1 MRNHFILFLLL
12 LFSISASAQ
21 EAKSFTLEE
30 AIAYALTNSFE
41 VKNAHI
47 VIADADQLIKENK
60 ATGMPQVSAALGY
73 SYSFKLPETVV
84 PAGLFSGM
92 PPVDGEF
99 EKLPAFGAKN
109 RITATIDASFLVF
122 DYSYLTALKAARTA
136 KTMAFSQKQQ
146 AEVMVK
152 NQVRAAYFPP
162 LILEESK
169 KTLQKNIANLEKLF
183 FETNELY
190 KAGFV
195 EQLDVDRLE
204 LSLAN
209 LKTEVNNLD
218 RQKELVYN
226 VLKLTMNYPADQ
238 PIAIA
243 DDINRLLVDA
253 DSGDL
258 EGNINYSTRAEYRVA
273 QQGQIL
279 QDLNVSYI
287 KSTYYPNLVTFAQY
301 QQTGQ
306 SAKFFQDNLWTDL
319 GIVGFNI
326 NVPIYSGGAKRAK
339 LQRAKLDLEKSNN
352 QIKSLER
359 VIWMEIG
366 NARIAYR
373 NAVQRVSD
381 QQRNLDLA
389 QRIYDTT
396 QIKYKEGVGS
406 SLEITQAEQALF
418 QSQQNVIQARYDLLL
433 AKVDLDKALGK

>member
-1 MRNHFILFLLL
+1 MRNNFILFLLL
-12 LFSISASAQ
+12 IFSISASAQ
-21 EAKSFTLEE
+21 DVKSFTLDE
-30 AIAYALTNSFE
+30 AIAYALANSFD

-47 VIADADQLIKENK
+47 EIADADQLIKENK
-60 ATGMPQVSAALGY
+60 AIGMPQVSGSFGY
-73 SYSFKLPETVV
+73 SYSIKLPETVV
-84 PAGLFSGM
+84 PAGLFTGM
-92 PPVDGEF
+92 PIDGEF

-109 RITATIDASFLVF
+109 RITATVDAQFLAF

-136 KTMAFSQKQQ
+136 RNMAFSQKEQ
-146 AEVMVK
+146 AEAMVR
-152 NQVRAAYFPP
+152 NQVREAYLPP

-169 KTLQKNIANLEKLF
+169 KTLLKNISNLEKLF
-183 FETNELY
+183 FETKELY

-238 PIAIA
+238 PISIA

-253 DSGDL
+253 NPNDL
-258 EGNINYSTRAEYRVA
+258 EGNIDYSGRSEYRVA
-273 QQGQIL
+273 QQGQVL

-306 SAKFFQDNLWTDL
+306 SGKFFRDNLWTDL
-319 GIVGFNI
+319 GVVGFSV

-352 QIKSLER
+352 QVRALER
-359 VIWMEIG
+359 VIWMEVG
-366 NARIAYR
+366 NARIAYK
-373 NAVQRVSD
+373 NAIERVAD
-381 QQRNLDLA
+381 QQKNLDLA

-433 AKVDLDKALGK
+433 AKVELDKALGK

>member
-1 MRNHFILFLLL
+1 MRNNFIMLLLL

-21 EAKSFTLEE
+21 NAKSFTLEE
-30 AIAYALTNSFE
+30 AIAYALTNSYE
-41 VKNAHI
+41 IKNAHI
-47 VIADADQLIKENK
+47 GIADADQLIKENK
-60 ATGMPQVSAALGY
+60 AIGMPQVSGSLGY

-84 PAGLFSGM
+84 PLGLFSGM
-92 PPVDGEF
+92 PVDGEF

-109 RITATIDASFLVF
+109 RITASIDAQFLAF

-136 KTMAFSQKQQ
+136 KKMAFSQKEQV
-146 AEVMVK
+146 EMMVK
-152 NQVRAAYFPP
+152 NQVREAYFPP

-169 KTLQKNIANLEKLF
+169 KTLQKNITNIEKLF
-183 FETNELY
+183 FETKELY

-209 LKTEVNNLD
+209 LKTESNNLD

-226 VLKLTMNYPADQ
+226 ILKMIMNYPADQ
-238 PIAIA
+238 PIVIA
-243 DDINRLLVDA
+243 DDMNRLLVNA
-253 DSGDL
+253 ESEDL
-258 EGNINYSTRAEYRVA
+258 DGKINYSTRAEYRVA

-279 QDLNVSYI
+279 QDLNVDYI
-287 KSTYYPNLVTFAQY
+287 KSTYYPNLMTFAQY
-301 QQTGQ
+301 QQVGQ
-306 SAKFFQDNLWTDL
+306 SGKVFQDNLWTDL
-319 GIVGFNI
+319 GVVGLSI
-326 NVPIYSGGAKRAK
+326 NVPIYSGGAKSAK

-352 QIKSLER
+352 QMRSLER

-366 NARIAYR
+366 NARIAYK
-373 NAVQRVSD
+373 NAVQRVQD
-381 QQRNLDLA
+381 QQKNLALA

-418 QSQQNVIQARYDLLL
+418 QSQQNVIQARYELLL
-433 AKVDLDKALGK
+433 TKVDLNKALGK

>member
-1 MRNHFILFLLL
+1 MRNNFLTLLL
-12 LFSISASAQ
+12 LIFGISANAQ
-21 EAKSFTLEE
+21 NVKSFTLDE
-30 AIAYALTNSFE
+30 AIAYALTNSYDI
-41 VKNAHI
+41 KNAHI
-47 VIADADQLIKENK
+47 GIADADQLIKENK
-60 ATGMPQVSAALGY
+60 AIGMPQVSGSLGY

-84 PAGLFSGM
+84 PAGLFTGM
-92 PPVDGEF
+92 PIEGEF

-109 RITATIDASFLVF
+109 RITATIDASFLAF

-136 KTMAFSQKQQ
+136 KNMAFSQKEQ
-146 AEVMVK
+146 AEMMVK
-152 NQVRAAYFPP
+152 NQVREAYLPP
-162 LILEESK
+162 LILEETK
-169 KTLQKNIANLEKLF
+169 KTLQKNIVNLEKLF
-183 FETNELY
+183 FETKELY

-209 LKTEVNNLD
+209 LNTEVNNLD

-226 VLKLTMNYPADQ
+226 VLKFTMNYPADQ
-238 PIAIA
+238 SIVIS

-258 EGNINYSTRAEYRVA
+258 EGDINYSTRAEYRVA

-306 SAKFFQDNLWTDL
+306 SGKIFQDNLWTDL
-319 GIVGFNI
+319 GVVGLSI
-326 NVPIYSGGAKRAK
+326 NVPIYSGGAKKAK

-352 QIKSLER
+352 QLRSLER
-359 VIWMEIG
+359 VIWMEVG
-366 NARIAYR
+366 NARIAYS
-373 NAVQRVSD
+373 NAVQRVAD
-381 QQRNLDLA
+381 QQKNLDLA

-418 QSQQNVIQARYDLLL
+418 QSQQNVIQARYELLL
-433 AKVDLDKALGK
+433 AKVDLDQALGK

>member
-1 MRNHFILFLLL
+1 MKNNFILLLL
-12 LFSISASAQ
+12 SLFSISASAQ
-21 EAKSFTLEE
+21 DAKSFTLDE
-30 AIAYALTNSFE
+30 AIAYALANSFD

-60 ATGMPQVSAALGY
+60 AIGMPQVSASLGY
-73 SYSFKLPETVV
+73 SYSLKLPETVV
-84 PAGLFSGM
+84 PAGLFTGM
-92 PPVDGEF
+92 PIDGEF

-109 RITATIDASFLVF
+109 RITASVDASFLVF

-136 KTMAFSQKQQ
+136 KSMAFFQKEQT
-146 AEVMVK
+146 EDMVK
-152 NQVRAAYFPP
+152 NQVRQAYLPP

-169 KTLQKNIANLEKLF
+169 KTLQKNIINLEELF
-183 FETNELY
+183 FETKELY

-209 LKTEVNNLD
+209 LKTEINNLD

-226 VLKLTMNYPADQ
+226 VLKMTMNYPSDQ
-238 PIAIA
+238 PIVIS

-253 DSGDL
+253 APEDL
-258 EGNINYSTRAEYRVA
+258 EGNINYSTRSEYRVA

-287 KSTYYPNLVTFAQY
+287 KSTYYPNLVSFAQY

-306 SAKFFQDNLWTDL
+306 SGKFFQENLWTDL
-319 GIVGFNI
+319 GIVGMSVNI
-326 NVPIYSGGAKRAK
+326 PIYSGGAKRAK
-339 LQRAKLDLEKSNN
+339 LQRAKLDLEKTNN
-352 QIKSLER
+352 QIRSLER

-366 NARIAYR
+366 NARIAYK
-373 NAVQRVSD
+373 NAFQRVED
-381 QQRNLDLA
+381 QQKNLALA

-418 QSQQNVIQARYDLLL
+418 QSQQNVIQARYELLL

>member
-1 MRNHFILFLLL
+1 MRNNFMMLLLL

-21 EAKSFTLEE
+21 DIKSFTLDE
-30 AIAYALTNSFE
+30 AIAYALTNSYE
-41 VKNAHI
+41 IKNAHI
-47 VIADADQLIKENK
+47 GIADADQLIKENK
-60 ATGMPQVSAALGY
+60 AIGMPQVSGSLGY

-84 PAGLFSGM
+84 PAGLFTGM
-92 PPVDGEF
+92 PVEGEF

-109 RITATIDASFLVF
+109 RITATIDASFLAF

-136 KTMAFSQKQQ
+136 KNMAFSQKEQ
-146 AEVMVK
+146 AEMMVK
-152 NQVRAAYFPP
+152 NQVREAYLPP
-162 LILEESK
+162 LILEETK

-183 FETNELY
+183 FETKELY

-209 LKTEVNNLD
+209 LETEVNNLD

-258 EGNINYSTRAEYRVA
+258 EGDINYSTRAEYRVA

-306 SAKFFQDNLWTDL
+306 SGKIFQDNLWTDL
-319 GIVGFNI
+319 GVVGLSI
-326 NVPIYSGGAKRAK
+326 NVPIYSGGAKKAK

-352 QIKSLER
+352 QIRSLER
-359 VIWMEIG
+359 VIWMEVG
-366 NARIAYR
+366 NARISYN
-373 NAVQRVSD
+373 NAVQRVTD
-381 QQRNLDLA
+381 QQKNLDLA

-418 QSQQNVIQARYDLLL
+418 QSQQNVIQARYELLL